1 VGHKVAGAQE
11 LTAVAPRNR
20 GSLSAFFATK
30 RRTRLAIL
38 LSAPMLWLVVAYLG
52 SLGVMFVSA
61 LWTTDS
67 FTGNVVKTVSGDN
80 LHAVYTSPVYWR
92 VAWRTVEAAIAVTV
106 IDAII
111 ALPVAFYMSKIASRR
126 TRLFMVVAVLTPLW
140 ASYLVKAYAW
150 RTLLAPDGP
159 VSWAFAGHTPG
170 YGFTATV
177 ITLAYLWLPFMVLPV
192 FAGFERLPNGLLE
205 ASSDLGAKPART
217 IRSVVLPMVFP
228 AVAAGSIF
236 TFSLTLGDYITPLL
250 VGGLSSTF
258 IGNIIYTNIGI
269 ANNVPF
275 AAAMALF
282 PIAIMAIYLFAARA
296 LGAFEEI

>member
-1 VGHKVAGAQE
+1 MAGAQE
-11 LTAVAPRNR
+11 LTAAAPRTR

-52 SLGVMFVSA
+52 SLGLMFVSA

-92 VAWRTVEAAIAVTV
+92 VARRTVEAALAVTV

-205 ASSDLGAKPART
+205 ASSDLGAKPMRT
-217 IRSVVLPMVFP
+217 LRSVVLPMVFP

-236 TFSLTLGDYITPLL
+236 TFSLTLGDYIAVGI
-250 VGGLSSTF
+250 VGGKTQLLA
-258 IGNIIYTNIGI
+258 NVIYGQLIT
-269 ANNVPF
+269 ANNQPL
-275 AAAMALF
+275 AAALATMPL
-282 PIAIMAIYLFAARA
+282 IAIILYLLAMRRTGA
-296 LGAFEEI
+296 LENV

>member
-1 VGHKVAGAQE
+1 VAGAQE

-80 LHAVYTSPVYWR
+80 LRAVYTSPVYWR

-236 TFSLTLGDYITPLL
+236 TFSLTLGDYIAVGI
-250 VGGLSSTF
+250 VGGKTQFLA
-258 IGNIIYTNIGI
+258 NVIYGQLIT
-269 ANNVPF
+269 ANNQPL
-275 AAAMALF
+275 AAALATMPL
-282 PIAIMAIYLFAARA
+282 IAIVLYLLAMRRTGA
-296 LGAFEEI
+296 LENV